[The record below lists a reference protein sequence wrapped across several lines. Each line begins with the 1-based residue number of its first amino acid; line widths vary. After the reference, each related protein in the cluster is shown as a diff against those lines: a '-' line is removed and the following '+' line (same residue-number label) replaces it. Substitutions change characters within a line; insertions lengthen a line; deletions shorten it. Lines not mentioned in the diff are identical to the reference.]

1 MNSNILQME
10 PWFDEKEADALYS
23 YMKSGGWVTEFKKT
37 REFEEMIA
45 KYVGAKHCSV
55 VANGTVSLTLALL
68 ACEVGVGDEVLVPD
82 YTMVASANAVAPT
95 GAKVIFVDINEKNLC
110 MDFDLMK
117 KKVTSKTK
125 AVILVTINGRYPE
138 EIEEFVTWCH
148 SKNIKVVEDAAQ
160 SLGSFKDGK
169 HLGMFGDVGSFS
181 FSAPKIITTGQGGA
195 LVTDNDQIMERIK
208 KMRDFGRAESGSDH
222 YLTMGWNFKF
232 TDIQAVIGIE
242 QMKKL
247 AWRVE
252 RKKIIYNL
260 YRKNLIGI
268 NGIDFIP
275 TNLDN
280 TSPWFIDVVIGG
292 GRRENLINY
301 LKSKGIGTRVF
312 YPALHSEP
320 VYGLSG
326 SYPVAERFA
335 KEGLWLPSASKLSD
349 AEINFVCE
357 EIKNF
362 FVNSGN

>member
-1 MNSNILQME
+1 ME
-10 PWFDEKEADALYS
+10 PWFDEKEADALYN
-23 YMKSGGWVTEFKKT
+23 YMKGGGWVTEFKKT

-82 YTMVASANAVAPT
+82 YTMVASANAVALT
-95 GAKVIFVDINEKNLC
+95 GAKVVFVDINENNLC
-110 MDFDLMK
+110 MDFELMK
-117 KKVTSKTK
+117 EKVTPKTK
-125 AVILVTINGRYPE
+125 AIILVTINGRYPE
-138 EIEEFVTWCH
+138 EIEEFVVWCH
-148 SKNIKVVEDAAQ
+148 AKNIKVVEDAAQ

-181 FSAPKIITTGQGGA
+181 FSAPKVITTGQGGA

-247 AWRVE
+247 VWRVE
-252 RKKIIYNL
+252 RKKTIYDL
-260 YRKNLIGI
+260 YRKSLEGVS
-268 NGIDFIP
+268 GVDFIP
-275 TNLDN
+275 TNLNN
-280 TSPWFIDVVIGG
+280 TSPWFVDVIVKN
-292 GRRENLINY
+292 GRREDLINY
-301 LKSKGIGTRVF
+301 LKSKGIGTRIF

-335 KEGLWLPSASKLSD
+335 KEGLWLPSASKLTD
-349 AEINFVCE
+349 TEIISVCD

-362 FVNSGN
+362 FTTNGK